1 MIVWMLVSVVM
12 VVGMKF
18 FTATKMRDLERRL
31 NRVKDGLHTR
41 KVEFDSAK
49 SRQYQISSEEELH
62 SERIRFMK
70 ELIQDIQI
78 RLMAKDEPNQ
88 SLMLDSR

>member
-1 MIVWMLVSVVM
+1 MIIWMLVSVVM

-31 NRVKDGLHTR
+31 NRVKDELHKR
-41 KVEFDSAK
+41 KTEFDSAK
-49 SRQYQISSEEELH
+49 SHQSKIVSEEELH

-88 SLMLDSR
+88 SMMLDPR